1 MDCDEYRF
9 IEHSRYLLPER
20 NRGGG
25 KNLADKKV
33 FKSELEELVKK
44 MWGSFAIFMRFAERC
59 ESVSLRMRRIF
70 ILDACIENSEFA
82 RHLEKI
88 MDELSRYR
96 DGAFDRVS
104 LKPRDC
110 NAL

>member
-1 MDCDEYRF
+1 
-9 IEHSRYLLPER
+9 
-20 NRGGG
+20 
-25 KNLADKKV
+25 
-33 FKSELEELVKK
+33 
-44 MWGSFAIFMRFAERC
+44 
-59 ESVSLRMRRIF
+59 MRRIF